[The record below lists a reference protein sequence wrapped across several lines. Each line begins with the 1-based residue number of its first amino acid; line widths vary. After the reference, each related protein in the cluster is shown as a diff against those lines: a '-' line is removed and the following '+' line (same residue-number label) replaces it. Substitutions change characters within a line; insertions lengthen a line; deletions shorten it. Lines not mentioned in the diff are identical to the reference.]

1 MKKQKKWQLYLIFVV
16 IALTVYNILPTVFY
30 YTKPL
35 NQPIEEKRA
44 EQIAVSISNRV
55 NQLEEEAEK
64 WLYSFCRLLE
74 IKPQAVSLD
83 TKQPQLLT
91 ISFKDVKEANLFRNY
106 LPRAGLLIPFLPAQL
121 FLHKDVDTNS
131 RTVTVQR
138 RVPVHLDANTY
149 YQYSYKL
156 DSDGKPTPF
165 YEEIVQ
171 DRALQIASSI
181 AGPTQNA
188 LYLQNALKQTD
199 VVQEDQLVQIAKNI
213 VSFTSVYEESSPI
226 AQRFFASFTQCN
238 LENRPAFVQSWIQA
252 LDSLQLKLSKEK
264 EHLQYQGKQAQKTA
278 VFLTTTEQQKL
289 ESLIDK
295 TRNLELAIQ
304 IIKKNTDFFAKAKN
318 PLSYKTMQEDV
329 KQQVIQDNTQI
340 IALDGYN
347 PFIKNIVIDWNREK
361 IFLDLYEDVKTFRE
375 KSTQSSYLADQA
387 DQLMYNEI
395 AFIARSSDEVISP
408 LQGRFEIT
416 LNQLAGSKSFLAMN
430 LGKVAHEMSL
440 QLKEMLLRS
449 WHPIHPDL
457 QRNALPIYDYDTYQA
472 LPLAEQKL
480 ALVVYA
486 PASYDATPVQG
497 FRSHSIYVIA
507 KGMDKILSRLQSES
521 QSSQT
526 NQFIQDFNQLR
537 EILQKSGFVDYST
550 GGFAFDSQ
558 FSRDLIFEQEN
569 YYQTLLKA
577 TREDFKVFGTKRF
590 ALLEFTNLEQR
601 LLTENKI
608 LNQVHEDL
616 LKWRDDYFAAQSQ
629 IKGVTKYDV
638 PKPVHSIYWNNIKLS
653 LSKYFN
659 GDDRKILHW
668 GLDLSGG
675 KTVQL
680 ELIDNNGKTVVDPI
694 DIKQGINELYARI
707 NKMGVSEVNIRQ
719 EGNTIALDFPG
730 AQGLSASDLVKSSSM
745 YFQIVNE
752 KFSTNNIA
760 LADATQNF
768 LQEVWNEAVVTN
780 CKDVEGINAIAWK
793 HLYGDSLDPEL
804 VQPRSEAAK
813 TLYENGL
820 RFALSGPISNNFN
833 ETYSKIAVLRGSDFT
848 SWNGQT
854 HPLLIVFRN
863 FALEGS
869 NLEDIHASYDPSKG
883 NFLAFSVK
891 NTFTDKLGNK
901 QYPRDNL
908 FAWTSQFSKEKV
920 QGTAREAFS
929 AGRGWRMA
937 VILNGSVISS
947 PTLDSELKD
956 SGMITGSF
964 TQREISQL
972 ESDLKAG
979 SLSFTPH
986 ILAEKNVS
994 PELGTKERVQGI
1006 AATVIALLLV
1016 IAAMVSYYRFGGM
1029 IASIAVVF
1037 NLLILWATL
1046 QNLQAT
1052 LSLAG
1057 IAGIILTVGMAVD
1070 ANVLVFERIREEFQA
1085 TGRIALAIH
1094 AGYRKAFSAILDS
1107 NVTTIIA
1114 ALVLL
1119 NFDSGPIK
1127 AFAVT
1132 MIIGII
1138 SSMFTALFMTR
1149 FFFSRWVENPN
1160 HKQLNML
1167 NWFKAKDFNFF
1178 KFTKPAIF
1186 FSFCV
1191 ILIGSFM
1198 LIAQRNTIFGM
1209 DFRGGYAL
1217 TVELTPN
1224 EKENYRQSVEQALAH
1239 AGAVANEMQIREL
1252 TPHNQVRIFLSRSL
1266 QEVGHPFANLPIE
1279 YTLKEPNYSYQTN
1292 PKIVWVVQAL
1302 EEAGLSL
1309 TASSLQDLNKQWTE
1323 VSGQLSD
1330 TMRNNA
1336 LIGISI
1342 AVLCILIYI
1351 TIRFEFNYA
1360 ISAILCLAHDLF
1372 FTLAAIAILHKLH
1385 VPIQIDLNTIAALMT
1400 IVGYSL
1406 NDTIIVFDRIREDMQ
1421 FMRKTSLVGIMN
1433 HALNV
1438 TLSRTLMTSGT
1449 TLLVLI
1455 PLLFLGGPTL
1465 FGFSLVMV
1473 IGVIFGTLSS
1483 LFIAAPLMKFFYEWE
1498 LQKISK
1504 MKLHER

>member
-16 IALTVYNILPTVFY
+16 ITLTVYNILPTVFY

-44 EQIAVSISNRV
+44 EQIAVSISKRV

-64 WLYSFCRLLE
+64 WLYSFCHLLE
-74 IKPQAVSLD
+74 VKPQAIALD
-83 TKQPQLLT
+83 ANQPQLIT
-91 ISFKDVKEANLFRNY
+91 ISFKDVKEANLFRKH
-106 LPRAGLLIPFLPAQL
+106 LPRAGQIIPFLPAQL
-121 FLHKDVDTNS
+121 FLHEDTDANS
-131 RTVTVQR
+131 RTVVVQR
-138 RVPVHLDANTY
+138 RIPIHFDANKY
-149 YQYSYKL
+149 YQFSHKL
-156 DSDGKPTPF
+156 DSAGQPTPF
-165 YEEIVQ
+165 YEKIVQ

-181 AGPTQNA
+181 AGSTQNA
-188 LYLQNALKQTD
+188 LYLQNALKQTGA
-199 VVQEDQLVQIAKNI
+199 VQEDQLVQVAKNI
-213 VSFTSVYEESSPI
+213 ISFTNVYGETSSI
-226 AQRFFASFTQCN
+226 AHRYFASFTQSN
-238 LENRPAFVQSWIQA
+238 LEERSSFMQNWMQS

-264 EHLQYQGKQAQKTA
+264 EQLHSKGIQAEKTA
-278 VFLTTTEQQKL
+278 IFLTTLEQQRL
-289 ESLIDK
+289 ESLSDK
-295 TRNLELAIQ
+295 TQTLKQAIQ
-304 IIKKNTDFFAKAKN
+304 IIKKHMDLFADSKIL
-318 PLSYKTMQEDV
+318 LSYKALQEGL
-329 KQQVIQDNTQI
+329 KQQTSVHNTQT
-340 IALDGYN
+340 IALEGYN
-347 PFIKNIVIDWNREK
+347 PFIKNVVIDWSQEK
-361 IFLDLYEDVKTFRE
+361 IFLDLYEDIETFRE
-375 KSTQSSYLADQA
+375 KNLQPSYLADQA
-387 DQLMYNEI
+387 DQLLYNEI

-408 LQGRFEIT
+408 FQGRFEIA
-416 LNQLAGSKSFLAMN
+416 LSQLADSKSFIAMN
-430 LGKVAHEMSL
+430 LGQIAHEMSL
-440 QLKEMLLRS
+440 QLKETLLRF

-457 QRNALPIYDYDTYQA
+457 QRNTLPIYDYDAYQA
-472 LPLAEQKL
+472 LPPEEQKL
-480 ALVVYA
+480 ALVIYA
-486 PASYDATPVQG
+486 PASYETTPIQG

-507 KGMDKILSRLQSES
+507 KGMDKILSRLQNES

-550 GGFAFDSQ
+550 AGYAFDPQ
-558 FSRDLIFEQEN
+558 FSQDLIFEQEN

-577 TREDFKVFGTKRF
+577 TRENFKVSGTKRF

-608 LNQVHEDL
+608 LNQIHEDL
-616 LKWRDDYFAAQSQ
+616 LKWRDDYFAAQNQ
-629 IKGVTKYDV
+629 TKGISKYDV
-638 PKPVHSIYWNNIKLS
+638 PKPVHNIYWNNFCLS
-653 LSKYFN
+653 FTKYFK

-680 ELIDNNGKTVVDPI
+680 ELIDHNGKTVVDPI
-694 DIKQGINELYARI
+694 DIKQGINELHTRI
-707 NKMGVSEVNIRQ
+707 NKLGVSEVNIRQ

-752 KFSTNNIA
+752 KFSSNNAA
-760 LADATQNF
+760 LADITQKF
-768 LQEVWNEAVVTN
+768 LQEIWNEAVVTN
-780 CKDVEGINAIAWK
+780 CKDIEEINAIAWK
-793 HLYGDSLDPEL
+793 HLYGDSLDSESA
-804 VQPRSEAAK
+804 QPRSEAAK

-820 RFALSGPISNNFN
+820 RFALNGSINSSFN
-833 ETYSKIAVLRGSDFT
+833 ETYSKIAILRGSDFT

-854 HPLLIVFRN
+854 NPLLIVFRN

-891 NTFTDKLGNK
+891 SAFTDKSGHK

-908 FAWTSQFSKEKV
+908 FAWTSQFSKEKI

-929 AGRGWRMA
+929 GGRGWRMS
-937 VILNGSVISS
+937 VVLNGSVISL

-972 ESDLKAG
+972 EADLKAG

-994 PELGTKERVQGI
+994 PELGAKERIQGI
-1006 AATVIALLLV
+1006 IATMLALSLV
-1016 IAAMVSYYRFGGM
+1016 IAAMVSYYRFGGA
-1029 IASIAVVF
+1029 IASIAVIF

-1070 ANVLVFERIREEFQA
+1070 ANVLVFERIREEFKA
-1085 TGRIALAIH
+1085 TGRIAIAIH

-1149 FFFSRWVENPN
+1149 FFFSKWVENPS

-1167 NWFKAKDFNFF
+1167 DWFKAKDFNFF
-1178 KFTKPAIF
+1178 KYAKPVLFI
-1186 FSFCV
+1186 SFCV
-1191 ILIGSFM
+1191 ILVGSFM
-1198 LIAQRNTIFGM
+1198 LITQRNTIIGM
-1209 DFRGGYAL
+1209 DFRGGHAL
-1217 TVELTPN
+1217 TVELTSHA
-1224 EKENYRQSVEQALAH
+1224 KENYRQSVEQALVH
-1239 AGAVANEMQIREL
+1239 AGATNNEVQIREL
-1252 TPHNQVRIFLSRSL
+1252 TPNNQVRIFLSKSL
-1266 QEVGHPFANLPIE
+1266 QEEGHPFANLPLE
-1279 YTLKEPNYSYQTN
+1279 YPLKESNYSYQTN
-1292 PKIVWVVQAL
+1292 PKIVWVVQSL
-1302 EEAGLSL
+1302 EKEGLSL
-1309 TASSLQDLNKQWTE
+1309 TPSSLQNLNKQWTD
-1323 VSGQLSD
+1323 VSGQLSN

-1342 AVLCILIYI
+1342 AILCILIYI

-1400 IVGYSL
+1400 IIGYSL

-1421 FMRKTSLVGIMN
+1421 FMRKTTLSDIMN
-1433 HALNV
+1433 HSLNV

-1449 TLLVLI
+1449 TLFVLV
-1455 PLLFLGGPTL
+1455 PLLFLGGSTL

-1498 LQKISK
+1498 LRKLSK
-1504 MKLHER
+1504 MKLNER

>member
-1 MKKQKKWQLYLIFVV
+1 MKKQKKWQLYLLFIV

-35 NQPIEEKRA
+35 HQPIEGKKA
-44 EQIAVSISNRV
+44 EQIAVSISERV

-64 WLYSFCRLLE
+64 WLYSFCNLLE
-74 IKPQAVSLD
+74 VKPQAIALD
-83 TKQPQLLT
+83 ARQPQLIT
-91 ISFKDVKEANLFRNY
+91 VSFKNTEEANLFRTY
-106 LPRAGLLIPFLPAQL
+106 LPRAGQLIPFLPAQL
-121 FLHKDVDTNS
+121 FLHEDTDTNS
-131 RTVTVQR
+131 RTVIVQR
-138 RVPVHLDANTY
+138 RIPIHFDAHTY
-149 YQYSYKL
+149 YQFSHKL
-156 DSDGKPTPF
+156 DSLGKPTPF
-165 YEEIVQ
+165 YEKIVQ

-181 AGPTQNA
+181 AGSTQNA
-188 LYLQNALKQTD
+188 LYLQNALKQTGAI
-199 VVQEDQLVQIAKNI
+199 QEDQFVQIAKNI
-213 VSFTSVYEESSPI
+213 LSFTNVYGESSLI
-226 AQRFFASFTQCN
+226 TERYFASFTQCN
-238 LENRPAFVQSWIQA
+238 LDDRRGFMQSWIQSLDA
-252 LDSLQLKLSKEK
+252 LQTKLVKEK
-264 EHLQYQGKQAQKTA
+264 EQLQNKRAQAEKTA
-278 VFLTTTEQQKL
+278 IFLTTLEQQRL
-289 ESLIDK
+289 ESLSDK
-295 TRNLELAIQ
+295 TQTLKQATQ
-304 IIKKNTDFFAKAKN
+304 AIKKHLDLFVKAKN
-318 PLSYKTMQEDV
+318 PLAYEDLQ
-329 KQQVIQDNTQI
+329 KNLTQDHNTQI
-340 IALDGYN
+340 IALKGYN
-347 PFIKNIVIDWNREK
+347 PFIKSISIDFSQEK
-361 IFLDLYEDVKTFRE
+361 IFLDLYEDVEAMRE
-375 KSTQSSYLADQA
+375 KSLQPSHLADQA

-395 AFIARSSDEVISP
+395 AFIARSADEIISP
-408 LQGRFEIT
+408 FQGRFEIT
-416 LNQLAGSKSFLAMN
+416 LNQLSDSKSFLAMN
-430 LGKVAHEMSL
+430 LGQIAHKMSS
-440 QLKEMLLRS
+440 QVKETLLRF

-457 QRNALPIYDYDTYQA
+457 QRNALPIYDYDTYKT

-486 PASYDATPVQG
+486 PASYDAAPVPG
-497 FRSHSIYVIA
+497 FRSHSIYVVA
-507 KGMDKILSRLQSES
+507 KGMDKILSRLQNEG
-521 QSSQT
+521 QSAQT

-550 GGFAFDSQ
+550 AGYAFDPEFSQ
-558 FSRDLIFEQEN
+558 DLIFEQEN
-569 YYQTLLKA
+569 YYQTLMKS
-577 TREDFKVFGTKRF
+577 TRENFKVSGTKRF
-590 ALLEFTNLEQR
+590 AILEFTNLEQR

-608 LNQVHEDL
+608 LNQMHEDL
-616 LKWRDDYFAAQSQ
+616 LKWRDDYFAAQNQ
-629 IKGVTKYDV
+629 ARGVNKYDV
-638 PKPVHSIYWNNIKLS
+638 PKPVHNIYWNNFCLS
-653 LSKYFN
+653 LKKYFR

-680 ELIDNNGKTVVDPI
+680 ELIDRNGKTVVDPI

-719 EGNTIALDFPG
+719 EDNTIALDFPG
-730 AQGLSASDLVKSSSM
+730 AQGLSASDLIKSSSM

-752 KFSTNNIA
+752 KFSPNNPE
-760 LADATQNF
+760 LADATQKF
-768 LQEVWNEAVVTN
+768 LQEIWNEAVVTN
-780 CKDVEGINAIAWK
+780 CKDIEDIHLIASK
-793 HLYGDSLDPEL
+793 HLYGDSLDSEL

-820 RFALSGPISNNFN
+820 RFVLSGSINSNFN
-833 ETYSKIAVLRGSDFT
+833 ETYSKIAMLRGSDFT

-869 NLEDIHASYDPSKG
+869 NLENIHASYDPSKG

-891 NTFTDKLGNK
+891 GAFTDKSGNK

-908 FAWTSQFSKEKV
+908 LAWTSQFSKEKI

-937 VILNGSVISS
+937 VILNGSIISS

-972 ESDLKAG
+972 EADLKAG

-994 PELGTKERVQGI
+994 PELGAKERIQGI
-1006 AATVIALLLV
+1006 IATMIALCLV

-1029 IASIAVVF
+1029 IASIAVIF

-1070 ANVLVFERIREEFQA
+1070 ANVLVFERIREEFQT
-1085 TGRIALAIH
+1085 TGRIAMAIH
-1094 AGYRKAFSAILDS
+1094 VGYRKAFSAILDS

-1127 AFAVT
+1127 AFAIT

-1149 FFFSRWVENPN
+1149 FFFSKWVENPN
-1160 HKQLNML
+1160 HKKLNML
-1167 NWFKAKDFNFF
+1167 NWFKTKDFNFF
-1178 KFTKPAIF
+1178 KYAKPALF
-1186 FSFCV
+1186 LSFCV

-1198 LIAQRNTIFGM
+1198 LVTQRNTIFGM

-1224 EKENYRQSVEQALAH
+1224 TENNYRQSIEKALTN
-1239 AGAVANEMQIREL
+1239 AGATSNEIQIREL
-1252 TPHNQVRIFLSRSL
+1252 TPNNQARIFLSKSL
-1266 QEVGHPFANLPIE
+1266 QEEGHPFANLPFE
-1279 YTLKEPNYSYQTN
+1279 YTLKESNYPYQTN
-1292 PKIVWVVQAL
+1292 PKIVWVVQSL
-1302 EEAGLSL
+1302 EKSGLVL
-1309 TASSLQDLNKQWTE
+1309 TLSSLQSLNKQWTE

-1342 AVLCILIYI
+1342 AMLCILIYI

-1372 FTLAAIAILHKLH
+1372 FTLAAIAILHRLH

-1400 IVGYSL
+1400 IIGYSL

-1421 FMRKTSLVGIMN
+1421 FMRKMSLIDIMN
-1433 HALNV
+1433 HSLNV
-1438 TLSRTLMTSGT
+1438 TLSRTVMTSGT
-1449 TLLVLI
+1449 TLLVLV
-1455 PLLFLGGPTL
+1455 PLLFLGGSTL

-1483 LFIAAPLMKFFYEWE
+1483 LFIAAPLMKFFCERE
-1498 LQKISK
+1498 LQKLSK
-1504 MKLHER
+1504 MKLNER

>member
-16 IALTVYNILPTVFY
+16 ITLTVYNILPTVFY

-44 EQIAVSISNRV
+44 EQIAVSISKRV

-64 WLYSFCRLLE
+64 WLYSFCHLLE
-74 IKPQAVSLD
+74 IKPQVIALD
-83 TKQPQLLT
+83 ANQPQLIT
-91 ISFKDVKEANLFRNY
+91 VSFKDVKEANLFRKH
-106 LPRAGLLIPFLPAQL
+106 LPRAGQIIPFLPAQL
-121 FLHKDVDTNS
+121 FLHEDTDTNS
-131 RTVTVQR
+131 RTVVVQR
-138 RVPVHLDANTY
+138 RIPIHFDANKY
-149 YQYSYKL
+149 YQFSHKL
-156 DSDGKPTPF
+156 DSAGQPTSF
-165 YEEIVQ
+165 YEKIVQ

-181 AGPTQNA
+181 AGSTQNA
-188 LYLQNALKQTD
+188 LYLQNALKQTG

-213 VSFTSVYEESSPI
+213 ISFTNVYKESSPI
-226 AQRFFASFTQCN
+226 AHRYFASFTQSN
-238 LENRPAFVQSWIQA
+238 LEDRSSFMQNWMQS

-264 EHLQYQGKQAQKTA
+264 EQLHSKAIQAEKTA
-278 VFLTTTEQQKL
+278 IFLTTLEQQRL
-289 ESLIDK
+289 ESLNDK
-295 TRNLELAIQ
+295 TQTLKQASQ
-304 IIKKNTDFFAKAKN
+304 IIKKHADLFAKAKN
-318 PLSYKTMQEDV
+318 LLTYEALQEGL
-329 KQQVIQDNTQI
+329 KQQTSVNNIQT
-340 IALDGYN
+340 IALEGYN
-347 PFIKNIVIDWNREK
+347 PFIKNVVIDWGQEK
-361 IFLDLYEDVKTFRE
+361 IFLDLYEDIETLRE
-375 KSTQSSYLADQA
+375 KSPQPSYLADQA

-395 AFIARSSDEVISP
+395 GFIARSSDEVISP
-408 LQGRFEIT
+408 FQGRFEIA
-416 LNQLAGSKSFLAMN
+416 LSQLADSKSFIAMN
-430 LGKVAHEMSL
+430 LGQVAHEMSI
-440 QLKEMLLRS
+440 QLKETLLRF

-457 QRNALPIYDYDTYQA
+457 QRNALPIYDYEAYQA
-472 LPLAEQKL
+472 LPLEEQKL
-480 ALVVYA
+480 ALVIYA
-486 PASYDATPVQG
+486 PASYETTPIQG
-497 FRSHSIYVIA
+497 FRPHSIYVIA
-507 KGMDKILSRLQSES
+507 KGMDKILSRLQNES

-550 GGFAFDSQ
+550 AGYAFDPQ
-558 FSRDLIFEQEN
+558 FSQDLIFEQEN

-577 TREDFKVFGTKRF
+577 TRENFKASGTKRF

-608 LNQVHEDL
+608 LNQIHEDL
-616 LKWRDDYFAAQSQ
+616 LKWRDDYFAAQNQ
-629 IKGVTKYDV
+629 TKGITKYDV
-638 PKPVHSIYWNNIKLS
+638 PKPIHNIYWKNFCLS
-653 LSKYFN
+653 FTKYFK

-680 ELIDNNGKTVVDPI
+680 ELIDHNGKTVVDPI

-730 AQGLSASDLVKSSSM
+730 AQGLSASELVKSSSM

-752 KFSTNNIA
+752 KFSSNNVA
-760 LADATQNF
+760 LADVTQKF
-768 LQEVWNEAVVTN
+768 LQEIWNEAVVTN
-780 CKDVEGINAIAWK
+780 CKDIEDINAIAWK
-793 HLYGDSLDPEL
+793 HLYGDSLDSES

-813 TLYENGL
+813 VLYENGL
-820 RFALSGPISNNFN
+820 RFALSGSINSSFN
-833 ETYSKIAVLRGSDFT
+833 ETYSKIAMLRGSDFT
-848 SWNGQT
+848 SWDGQT
-854 HPLLIVFRN
+854 NPLLIVFRN

-869 NLEDIHASYDPSKG
+869 NLEDIHASYDPAKG

-891 NTFTDKLGNK
+891 SAFTDKLGNK

-908 FAWTSQFSKEKV
+908 HAWTSQFSKEKI
-920 QGTAREAFS
+920 QGTTREAFS
-929 AGRGWRMA
+929 GGRGWRMS
-937 VILNGSVISS
+937 VVLNGSVISL

-972 ESDLKAG
+972 EADLKAG
-979 SLSFTPH
+979 SLTFTPH

-994 PELGTKERVQGI
+994 PELGAKERIQGI
-1006 AATVIALLLV
+1006 IATMLALSLV
-1016 IAAMVSYYRFGGM
+1016 IAAMVSYYRFGGI
-1029 IASIAVVF
+1029 IASIAVIF

-1070 ANVLVFERIREEFQA
+1070 ANVLVFERIREEFKA
-1085 TGRIALAIH
+1085 TGRIAIAIH

-1127 AFAVT
+1127 AFAIT

-1149 FFFSRWVENPN
+1149 FFFSKWVENPN

-1167 NWFKAKDFNFF
+1167 DWFKAKNFNFF
-1178 KFTKPAIF
+1178 KYAKPVLFI
-1186 FSFCV
+1186 SFCV
-1191 ILIGSFM
+1191 ILVGSFM
-1198 LIAQRNTIFGM
+1198 LITQRNTIIGM
-1209 DFRGGYAL
+1209 DFRGGHAL
-1217 TVELTPN
+1217 TVELTPHA
-1224 EKENYRQSVEQALAH
+1224 KENYRQSVEQALIH
-1239 AGAVANEMQIREL
+1239 AGATNNEVQIREL
-1252 TPHNQVRIFLSRSL
+1252 TPNNQVRIFLSKSL
-1266 QEVGHPFANLPIE
+1266 QEEGHPFANLPLE
-1279 YTLKEPNYSYQTN
+1279 YPLKESNYSYQTN
-1292 PKIVWVVQAL
+1292 PKIVWVVQSL
-1302 EEAGLSL
+1302 EQEGLSL
-1309 TASSLQDLNKQWTE
+1309 TPSSLQNLNKQWTD
-1323 VSGQLSD
+1323 VSGQLSN

-1342 AVLCILIYI
+1342 AILCILIYI

-1372 FTLAAIAILHKLH
+1372 FTLAAIAVLHKLH
-1385 VPIQIDLNTIAALMT
+1385 VPIQIDLNTIAALMA
-1400 IVGYSL
+1400 IIGYSL

-1421 FMRKTSLVGIMN
+1421 FMRKTSLSDIMN
-1433 HALNV
+1433 HSLNA

-1449 TLLVLI
+1449 TLLVLV
-1455 PLLFLGGPTL
+1455 PLLFLGGSTL

-1498 LQKISK
+1498 LRKVSK
-1504 MKLHER
+1504 MKLNER

>member
-1 MKKQKKWQLYLIFVV
+1 MKKQKKWQLYLIFIV

-30 YTKPL
+30 YSKPL
-35 NQPIEEKRA
+35 QQPIEEKRA
-44 EQIAVSISNRV
+44 EQIAVSISERV

-64 WLYSFCRLLE
+64 WLHSFCNLLE
-74 IKPQAVSLD
+74 VKPQTIALD
-83 TKQPQLLT
+83 ARQPQIIT
-91 ISFKDVKEANLFRNY
+91 ISFKNTEEANLFRTY
-106 LPRAGLLIPFLPAQL
+106 LPRAGQLIPFLPAQL
-121 FLHKDVDTNS
+121 FLHEDVDTNS
-131 RTVTVQR
+131 RTVIVQR
-138 RVPVHLDANTY
+138 RIPIHFDALTY
-149 YQYSYKL
+149 YQFSRKW
-156 DSDGKPTPF
+156 DSLGKPTPF
-165 YEEIVQ
+165 YEKIVQ

-181 AGPTQNA
+181 AGSTQNA
-188 LYLQNALKQTD
+188 LYLQNALKQTGAI
-199 VVQEDQLVQIAKNI
+199 QEDQFVQIAKNI
-213 VSFTSVYEESSPI
+213 LSFTNVYGESSLI
-226 AQRFFASFTQCN
+226 AERYFASFTQCN
-238 LENRPAFVQSWIQA
+238 LEDRQGFMQSWIQR
-252 LDSLQLKLSKEK
+252 LETLQEKLLKEK
-264 EHLQYQGKQAQKTA
+264 EQLQNKSAQAEKTA
-278 VFLTTTEQQKL
+278 MFLTTLEQQRL
-289 ESLIDK
+289 ESLSDK
-295 TRNLELAIQ
+295 TQALKQATQ
-304 IIKKNTDFFAKAKN
+304 VIKKHLDLFMKAKN
-318 PLSYKTMQEDV
+318 PLSYEDLQ
-329 KQQVIQDNTQI
+329 KNLTQDHNTQT
-340 IALDGYN
+340 IALEGYN
-347 PFIKNIVIDWNREK
+347 PFIKSIFIELSQEK
-361 IFLDLYEDVKTFRE
+361 IFLDLYEDIEAMRE
-375 KSTQSSYLADQA
+375 KGLQPSYLEDQA

-395 AFIARSSDEVISP
+395 AFIARSADEIISP
-408 LQGRFEIT
+408 FQGRFEIR
-416 LNQLAGSKSFLAMN
+416 LNQLSDSKSFLAMD
-430 LGKVAHEMSL
+430 LGQIAHKMSS
-440 QLKEMLLRS
+440 QVKETLLRF

-457 QRNALPIYDYDTYQA
+457 QRNALPIYDYDTYKA

-486 PASYDATPVQG
+486 PASYAATPVPG
-497 FRSHSIYVIA
+497 FRSHSIYVVA
-507 KGMDKILSRLQSES
+507 KGMDKILSRLQNES
-521 QSSQT
+521 HSAQT

-537 EILQKSGFVDYST
+537 EILQKSGFVDYPT
-550 GGFAFDSQ
+550 AGYAFDPEFSQ
-558 FSRDLIFEQEN
+558 DLIFEQEN
-569 YYQTLLKA
+569 YYQILLKS
-577 TREDFKVFGTKRF
+577 TRENFKVSGTKRF
-590 ALLEFTNLEQR
+590 AILEFTNLEQR

-608 LNQVHEDL
+608 FNQIHEDL
-616 LKWRDDYFAAQSQ
+616 LKWRDDYFAAQNQ
-629 IKGVTKYDV
+629 ARGVTKYDV
-638 PKPVHSIYWNNIKLS
+638 PKPVHNIYWNNFCLS
-653 LSKYFN
+653 LKKYFR
-659 GDDRKILHW
+659 GDNRKILHW

-680 ELIDNNGKTVVDPI
+680 ELVDHNGKTVIDPI
-694 DIKQGINELYARI
+694 DIKQGINELYARV
-707 NKMGVSEVNIRQ
+707 NKMGISEVNIRQ

-745 YFQIVNE
+745 CFQIVNE
-752 KFSTNNIA
+752 KFSPNNIE
-760 LADATQNF
+760 LADATQKF
-768 LQEVWNEAVVTN
+768 LQEIWNEAVVTN
-780 CKDVEGINAIAWK
+780 CKDIEDIYLIASK
-793 HLYGDSLDPEL
+793 HLYGDSLDSKL
-804 VQPRSEAAK
+804 VQPRSESAK

-820 RFALSGPISNNFN
+820 RFALNGPINSNFN
-833 ETYSKIAVLRGSDFT
+833 ETYSKIAMLRGSDFT

-869 NLEDIHASYDPSKG
+869 NLENIHASYDPSKG

-891 NTFTDKLGNK
+891 GSFTDKSGNK

-908 FAWTSQFSKEKV
+908 LAWTSQFSKEKI
-920 QGTAREAFS
+920 QGTDRESFS

-972 ESDLKAG
+972 EADLKAG

-986 ILAEKNVS
+986 VLAEKNVS
-994 PELGTKERVQGI
+994 PELGVKERMQGI
-1006 AATVIALLLV
+1006 VATMIALCLV

-1029 IASIAVVF
+1029 IASIAVIF
-1037 NLLILWATL
+1037 NLLILWGTL

-1070 ANVLVFERIREEFQA
+1070 ANVLVFERIREEFQT
-1085 TGRIALAIH
+1085 TGRIAMAIH

-1107 NVTTIIA
+1107 NITTIIA

-1127 AFAVT
+1127 AFAIT

-1149 FFFSRWVENPN
+1149 FFFSKWIENPN
-1160 HKQLNML
+1160 HKKLNML
-1167 NWFKAKDFNFF
+1167 NWFKTKDFNFF
-1178 KFTKPAIF
+1178 KYAKPALF
-1186 FSFCV
+1186 LSFCV

-1198 LIAQRNTIFGM
+1198 LVTQRNTIFGM

-1217 TVELTPN
+1217 IVELTPDTEN
-1224 EKENYRQSVEQALAH
+1224 NYRYSVEKALTR
-1239 AGAVANEMQIREL
+1239 AGATNNEVQIREL
-1252 TPHNQVRIFLSRSL
+1252 TPNNQVRIFLSRSL
-1266 QEVGHPFANLPIE
+1266 QEEGHPFANLPLE
-1279 YTLKEPNYSYQTN
+1279 YTLKESNYPYQTN
-1292 PKIVWVVQAL
+1292 PKIVWVVQSL
-1302 EEAGLSL
+1302 EKSGLSL
-1309 TASSLQDLNKQWTE
+1309 TPSSLQSLNKQWTE

-1342 AVLCILIYI
+1342 AMLCILIYI

-1372 FTLAAIAILHKLH
+1372 FTLSAIAILHKLH

-1400 IVGYSL
+1400 IIGYSL

-1421 FMRKTSLVGIMN
+1421 FMRKMSLIDIMN

-1449 TLLVLI
+1449 TLLVLV
-1455 PLLFLGGPTL
+1455 PLLFLGGSTL

-1498 LQKISK
+1498 LQKLSK
-1504 MKLHER
+1504 MKLNER

>member
-35 NQPIEEKRA
+35 QQPIEEKRA
-44 EQIAVSISNRV
+44 EQIAVSISERV

-64 WLYSFCRLLE
+64 WLYSFCNLLE
-74 IKPQAVSLD
+74 IKPQAVALD
-83 TKQPQLLT
+83 TRQPQLIT
-91 ISFKDVKEANLFRNY
+91 VSFKNTEEANLFRTY
-106 LPRAGLLIPFLPAQL
+106 LPRAGQLIPFLPAQL
-121 FLHKDVDTNS
+121 FLHEDADTHS
-131 RTVTVQR
+131 RTVVVQR
-138 RVPVHLDANTY
+138 RIPIHFDASTY
-149 YQYSYKL
+149 YQFSYKL
-156 DSDGKPTPF
+156 DSLGKPTPF
-165 YEEIVQ
+165 YEKIIQ

-181 AGPTQNA
+181 AGSTQNA
-188 LYLQNALKQTD
+188 LYLQNALKQAG
-199 VVQEDQLVQIAKNI
+199 VIQEDQFVQIAKNI
-213 VSFTSVYEESSPI
+213 LSFTNVYGESSLI
-226 AQRFFASFTQCN
+226 TERYFASFTQCN
-238 LENRPAFVQSWIQA
+238 LDDRHGFMQSWIQSLDA
-252 LDSLQLKLSKEK
+252 LQTKLSKEK
-264 EHLQYQGKQAQKTA
+264 EQLQNKRTQAEKTA
-278 VFLTTTEQQKL
+278 MFLTTLEQQRL
-289 ESLIDK
+289 ESLSDK
-295 TRNLELAIQ
+295 TQTLKQATQ
-304 IIKKNTDFFAKAKN
+304 IIRKHLDLFVKAKN
-318 PLSYKTMQEDV
+318 PLSYEALQKDL
-329 KQQVIQDNTQI
+329 IQAHNTQT
-340 IALDGYN
+340 IALEGYN
-347 PFIKNIVIDWNREK
+347 PFIKSISIDWSQEK
-361 IFLDLYEDVKTFRE
+361 IFLDLYEDVELIRK
-375 KSTQSSYLADQA
+375 KNLQPSYLADQA

-395 AFIARSSDEVISP
+395 AFIARSADELISP
-408 LQGRFEIT
+408 FQDRFEIT
-416 LNQLAGSKSFLAMN
+416 LNQLPDSKSFLAMN
-430 LGKVAHEMSL
+430 LGQIAHEVSS
-440 QLKEMLLRS
+440 QIKETLLRF

-457 QRNALPIYDYDTYQA
+457 QRNALPIYDYDTYKA
-472 LPLAEQKL
+472 LPFTEQKL

-486 PASYDATPVQG
+486 PASYDRAPVPG
-497 FRSHSIYVIA
+497 FRTHSIYVVA
-507 KGMDKILSRLQSES
+507 KGMDKILSRLQNEG
-521 QSSQT
+521 QSAQT

-550 GGFAFDSQ
+550 AGYAFDPEFSQ
-558 FSRDLIFEQEN
+558 DLIFEQEN
-569 YYQTLLKA
+569 YYQTLLKS
-577 TREDFKVFGTKRF
+577 TRENFKVSGTKRF
-590 ALLEFTNLEQR
+590 AILEFTNLEQR

-608 LNQVHEDL
+608 LNQMHEDL
-616 LKWRDDYFAAQSQ
+616 LKWRDDYFAAQNQ
-629 IKGVTKYDV
+629 ARGVTKYDV
-638 PKPVHSIYWNNIKLS
+638 PKPVHNIYWNNFCLS
-653 LSKYFN
+653 LKKYFR

-680 ELIDNNGKTVVDPI
+680 ELIDHNGKTVVDPI

-745 YFQIVNE
+745 CFQIVNE
-752 KFSTNNIA
+752 KFSPNNTE
-760 LADATQNF
+760 LADATQKF
-768 LQEVWNEAVVTN
+768 LQEIWNEAVVTN
-780 CKDVEGINAIAWK
+780 CKDIEDIHLIASR
-793 HLYGDSLDPEL
+793 HLYGDSLDSEL

-820 RFALSGPISNNFN
+820 RFALSGSINSNFN
-833 ETYSKIAVLRGSDFT
+833 ETYSKIAMLRGSDFT

-869 NLEDIHASYDPSKG
+869 NLENIHASYDPSKG

-891 NTFTDKLGNK
+891 GSFIDKSGNK

-908 FAWTSQFSKEKV
+908 LAWTSQFSKEKI
-920 QGTAREAFS
+920 QGTDREAFS

-937 VILNGSVISS
+937 VILNGYVISS

-972 ESDLKAG
+972 EADLKAG

-994 PELGTKERVQGI
+994 PELGAKERMQGI
-1006 AATVIALLLV
+1006 IATMIALCLV

-1029 IASIAVVF
+1029 IASIAVIF

-1085 TGRIALAIH
+1085 TGRIAMAIH

-1127 AFAVT
+1127 AFAIT

-1149 FFFSRWVENPN
+1149 FFFSKWIENPN
-1160 HKQLNML
+1160 HKKLNML
-1167 NWFKAKDFNFF
+1167 NWFKTKDFNFF
-1178 KFTKPAIF
+1178 KYAKPALF
-1186 FSFCV
+1186 LSFCV

-1198 LIAQRNTIFGM
+1198 LVTQRNTIFGM

-1217 TVELTPN
+1217 TVELTPSAEN
-1224 EKENYRQSVEQALAH
+1224 NYRQSVEKALTH
-1239 AGAVANEMQIREL
+1239 AGATNNEVQIREL

-1266 QEVGHPFANLPIE
+1266 QEEDHPFANLPLE
-1279 YTLKEPNYSYQTN
+1279 YTLKESNYPYQTN
-1292 PKIVWVVQAL
+1292 PKIVWVVQSL
-1302 EEAGLSL
+1302 EKSGLSL
-1309 TASSLQDLNKQWTE
+1309 TPSSLQSLNKQWTE

-1342 AVLCILIYI
+1342 AMLCILIYI

-1400 IVGYSL
+1400 IIGYSL

-1421 FMRKTSLVGIMN
+1421 CMRKMSLIDIMN
-1433 HALNV
+1433 HALNI

-1449 TLLVLI
+1449 TLLVLV
-1455 PLLFLGGPTL
+1455 PLLFLGGSTL

-1498 LQKISK
+1498 LQKLSK
-1504 MKLHER
+1504 MKLNER

>member
-35 NQPIEEKRA
+35 QQPIEEKRA
-44 EQIAVSISNRV
+44 EQIAVSISERV

-64 WLYSFCRLLE
+64 WLYSFCNLLE
-74 IKPQAVSLD
+74 IKPQAVALD
-83 TKQPQLLT
+83 IQQPQLIT
-91 ISFKDVKEANLFRNY
+91 VSFKNTEEANLFRTY
-106 LPRAGLLIPFLPAQL
+106 LPRAGQLIPFLPAQL
-121 FLHKDVDTNS
+121 FLHEDADTNS
-131 RTVTVQR
+131 RTVIVQR
-138 RVPVHLDANTY
+138 RIPIHLDATY
-149 YQYSYKL
+149 YQFSHKL
-156 DSDGKPTPF
+156 DSLGNPTPF
-165 YEEIVQ
+165 YEKIVQ
-171 DRALQIASSI
+171 DRVLQIASSI

-188 LYLQNALKQTD
+188 LYLQNALKQTG
-199 VVQEDQLVQIAKNI
+199 VIQEDQFVQIAKNI
-213 VSFTSVYEESSPI
+213 LSFTNVYGESSLI
-226 AQRFFASFTQCN
+226 TERYFASFIQCN
-238 LENRPAFVQSWIQA
+238 LDDRFGFMQSWTQSLDALQA
-252 LDSLQLKLSKEK
+252 KLLKEK
-264 EHLQYQGKQAQKTA
+264 DQLQNKKAQAEKTA
-278 VFLTTTEQQKL
+278 IFLTTLEQQRL
-289 ESLIDK
+289 ESLSDK
-295 TRNLELAIQ
+295 TQVLKQATQ
-304 IIKKNTDFFAKAKN
+304 IIKKHLDLFVKAKN
-318 PLSYKTMQEDV
+318 PLSYEALQRDLTRAH
-329 KQQVIQDNTQI
+329 NTQT
-340 IALDGYN
+340 IALEGYN
-347 PFIKNIVIDWNREK
+347 PFIKSISIDWGQEK
-361 IFLDLYEDVKTFRE
+361 IFLDLYEDVEATRE
-375 KSTQSSYLADQA
+375 KSLQPSYLADQA

-395 AFIARSSDEVISP
+395 AFIARSADEIISP
-408 LQGRFEIT
+408 FQGRFEIT
-416 LNQLAGSKSFLAMN
+416 LNQLSDSKSFLAMN
-430 LGKVAHEMSL
+430 LGQIAHKMTS
-440 QLKEMLLRS
+440 QVKETLLRF

-457 QRNALPIYDYDTYQA
+457 QRNAFPIYDYDTYKT
-472 LPLAEQKL
+472 LPFSEQKL
-480 ALVVYA
+480 ALVIYA
-486 PASYDATPVQG
+486 PASYDRTPVPG
-497 FRSHSIYVIA
+497 FRTHSIYVVA
-507 KGMDKILSRLQSES
+507 KGMDKILSRLQNEG
-521 QSSQT
+521 QSAQT

-537 EILQKSGFVDYST
+537 EILQKSGFVNYST
-550 GGFAFDSQ
+550 AGYAFDPEFSQ
-558 FSRDLIFEQEN
+558 DLIFEQEN
-569 YYQTLLKA
+569 YYQTLLKS
-577 TREDFKVFGTKRF
+577 TRENFKVSGTKRF
-590 ALLEFTNLEQR
+590 AILEFTNLEQR

-608 LNQVHEDL
+608 LNQMHEDL
-616 LKWRDDYFAAQSQ
+616 LKWRDDYFAAQNQ
-629 IKGVTKYDV
+629 ARGIAKYDV
-638 PKPVHSIYWNNIKLS
+638 PKPVHNIYWSNFCLS
-653 LSKYFN
+653 LKKYFR

-680 ELIDNNGKTVVDPI
+680 ELIDHNGKTVVDPI
-694 DIKQGINELYARI
+694 DIKQGINELYTRI

-745 YFQIVNE
+745 CFQIVNE
-752 KFSTNNIA
+752 KFSTNNPD
-760 LADATQNF
+760 LADATQKF
-768 LQEVWNEAVVTN
+768 LQEIWNEAVVTN
-780 CKDVEGINAIAWK
+780 CKDIEDIHFIANR
-793 HLYGDSLDPEL
+793 HLYGDSLDSESA
-804 VQPRSEAAK
+804 QPRSEAAK
-813 TLYENGL
+813 MLYENGL
-820 RFALSGPISNNFN
+820 RFSLSGSINSNFN
-833 ETYSKIAVLRGSDFT
+833 ETYSKIAMLRGSDFT

-869 NLEDIHASYDPSKG
+869 NLENIHASYDPSKG

-891 NTFTDKLGNK
+891 GSFIDKSGNK
-901 QYPRDNL
+901 QNPRDNL
-908 FAWTSQFSKEKV
+908 LAWTSQFSKEKI
-920 QGTAREAFS
+920 QGTPKEAFS

-947 PTLDSELKD
+947 PTLDSEIKD

-972 ESDLKAG
+972 EADLKAG

-994 PELGTKERVQGI
+994 PELGAKERIQGI
-1006 AATVIALLLV
+1006 IATMIALCLV

-1029 IASIAVVF
+1029 IASIAVIF

-1057 IAGIILTVGMAVD
+1057 IAGIILTLGMAVD

-1085 TGRIALAIH
+1085 TGRIAMAIH

-1127 AFAVT
+1127 AFAIT
-1132 MIIGII
+1132 IIIGII

-1149 FFFSRWVENPN
+1149 FFFSKWVENPN
-1160 HKQLNML
+1160 HKKLNML
-1167 NWFKAKDFNFF
+1167 NWFKTKDFNFF
-1178 KFTKPAIF
+1178 KYAKPALFI
-1186 FSFCV
+1186 SFCV
-1191 ILIGSFM
+1191 ILIGSFT
-1198 LIAQRNTIFGM
+1198 LVTQRNTIFGM

-1224 EKENYRQSVEQALAH
+1224 TENNYRQSVEKALTH
-1239 AGAVANEMQIREL
+1239 AGATNNEVQIREL
-1252 TPHNQVRIFLSRSL
+1252 SPRNQVRIFLSRSL
-1266 QEVGHPFANLPIE
+1266 QEKGHPFANLPLE
-1279 YTLKEPNYSYQTN
+1279 YALKESNYPYQTN
-1292 PKIVWVVQAL
+1292 PKIVWVVQSL
-1302 EEAGLSL
+1302 EKSGLSL
-1309 TASSLQDLNKQWTE
+1309 TSSSLQSLNKQWTE

-1342 AVLCILIYI
+1342 AMLCILIYI

-1360 ISAILCLAHDLF
+1360 MSATLCLVHDLF

-1400 IVGYSL
+1400 IIGYSL

-1421 FMRKTSLVGIMN
+1421 FMRKMSLIDIMN

-1449 TLLVLI
+1449 TLLVLV
-1455 PLLFLGGPTL
+1455 PLLFLGGSTL

-1483 LFIAAPLMKFFYEWE
+1483 LFIAAPLMKFFYERE
-1498 LQKISK
+1498 LQKLSK
-1504 MKLHER
+1504 MKLNER

>member
-35 NQPIEEKRA
+35 NQPIEEKQA
-44 EQIAVSISNRV
+44 EQIAVSISKRV

-64 WLYSFCRLLE
+64 WLYSFCHLLE
-74 IKPQAVSLD
+74 IKPQVLSLD
-83 TKQPQLLT
+83 AKQPQLVT
-91 ISFKDVKEANLFRNY
+91 ISFKDIKEANLFRKY
-106 LPRAGLLIPFLPAQL
+106 LPRAGQLIPFLPAQL
-121 FLHKDVDTNS
+121 FLHEDTDTNS

-138 RVPVHLDANTY
+138 RIPIHLDANTY
-149 YQYSYKL
+149 YQYSHKF
-156 DSDGKPTPF
+156 DSLGKPTPF
-165 YEEIVQ
+165 YEKIVQ

-181 AGPTQNA
+181 VGPTQNA

-199 VVQEDQLVQIAKNI
+199 VVREDQLIQIAKNI
-213 VSFTSVYEESSPI
+213 VSFTSVYGESSQI
-226 AQRFFASFTQCN
+226 AQRFFASFTQCD
-238 LENRPAFVQSWIQA
+238 LENRPVFVQNWMQT

-278 VFLTTTEQQKL
+278 VFLTTTEQQRL
-289 ESLIDK
+289 ESLVDK
-295 TRNLELAIQ
+295 TKSLELAIQ
-304 IIKKNTDFFAKAKN
+304 TIKKNIDAFAQAK
-318 PLSYKTMQEDV
+318 PSLSYKTLQEDV
-329 KQQVIQDNTQI
+329 KKQDTQDTQL

-347 PFIKNIVIDWNREK
+347 PFIKNVVIDWSREK
-361 IFLDLYEDVKTFRE
+361 IFLDLYEDVETLRAN
-375 KSTQSSYLADQA
+375 SIQSSYLADQA

-408 LQGRFEIT
+408 FQGRFEIT
-416 LNQLAGSKSFLAMN
+416 LNQLADSKSFLAMN
-430 LGKVAHEMSL
+430 LGQIAHEMSL
-440 QLKEMLLRS
+440 QIKEMLLRS

-486 PASYDATPVQG
+486 PASYDTVPIQG

-507 KGMDKILSRLQSES
+507 KGMDKILSRLQNES

-537 EILQKSGFVDYST
+537 EILQKNGFVGYST
-550 GGFAFDSQ
+550 GGYAFDSQ

-577 TREDFKVFGTKRF
+577 TREDFTVSGTKRF

-638 PKPVHSIYWNNIKLS
+638 PKPVHNIYWNNIKLS
-653 LSKYFN
+653 SIKYFR

-680 ELIDNNGKTVVDPI
+680 ELIDNSGKTVVDPI
-694 DIKQGINELYARI
+694 SIKQGVNELYARI

-719 EGNTIALDFPG
+719 EGNTIAIDFPG

-752 KFSTNNIA
+752 KFSVNNIA

-768 LQEVWNEAVVTN
+768 LQEIWNEAVVTN

-820 RFALSGPISNNFN
+820 RFALSGSVNNNFN

-854 HPLLIVFRN
+854 NPLLIVFRN

-869 NLEDIHASYDPSKG
+869 NLEDIHALYDPSKG
-883 NFLAFSVK
+883 NFLAFSIK
-891 NTFTDKLGNK
+891 SAFTDRSGNK

-908 FAWTSQFSKEKV
+908 FAWTSQFSKEKI
-920 QGTAREAFS
+920 QGTSKEAFS
-929 AGRGWRMA
+929 GGRGWRMA

-947 PTLDSELKD
+947 PTLDSDLKD

-972 ESDLKAG
+972 EADLKAG

-994 PELGTKERVQGI
+994 PELGAKERIQGI
-1006 AATVIALLLV
+1006 AATMIALCLV

-1029 IASIAVVF
+1029 IASIAVIF

-1085 TGRIALAIH
+1085 TGRIGLAIH

-1119 NFDSGPIK
+1119 SFDSGPIK

-1138 SSMFTALFMTR
+1138 SSMFTSLFMTR

-1160 HKQLNML
+1160 HKQLNMM
-1167 NWFKAKDFNFF
+1167 NWFKAKNFHFF
-1178 KFTKPAIF
+1178 KFTKPVIF

-1198 LIAQRNTIFGM
+1198 LIAQRNTIVGM
-1209 DFRGGYAL
+1209 DFRGGYGL
-1217 TVELTPN
+1217 TLELTPN
-1224 EKENYRQSVEQALAH
+1224 EKENYRQSVEQALIN
-1239 AGAVANEMQIREL
+1239 AGALANEVQIREL

-1266 QEVGHPFANLPIE
+1266 QEIGHPFANLPLE
-1279 YTLKEPNYSYQTN
+1279 YPLKESKYSYETN
-1292 PKIVWVVQAL
+1292 PKIVWVVQSL
-1302 EEAGLSL
+1302 EKANLSV
-1309 TASSLQDLNKQWTE
+1309 TPSSLQDLSKQWTE

-1360 ISAILCLAHDLF
+1360 ISAIFCLAHDLL
-1372 FTLAAIAILHKLH
+1372 FTLAGIAILHKLH
-1385 VPIQIDLNTIAALMT
+1385 VPIQIELNTIAALMT

-1421 FMRKTSLVGIMN
+1421 FMRKTSLIGIMN

-1449 TLLVLI
+1449 TLFVLL

-1473 IGVIFGTLSS
+1473 IGVVFGTLSS

-1498 LQKISK
+1498 LQKIRK

>member
-16 IALTVYNILPTVFY
+16 IALTIYNILPTVFY

-64 WLYSFCRLLE
+64 WLSSFCNLLE
-74 IKPQAVSLD
+74 IKPQVISLD
-83 TKQPQLLT
+83 TKQPQLIT
-91 ISFKDVKEANLFRNY
+91 ISFKDIKEANLFRNY
-106 LPRAGLLIPFLPAQL
+106 LPRAGQIIPFLPAQL
-121 FLHKDVDTNS
+121 FLHEDSATNS
-131 RTVTVQR
+131 RTVIVQR
-138 RVPVHLDANTY
+138 RIPIHFDANKY
-149 YQYSYKL
+149 YQFFHKLYST
-156 DSDGKPTPF
+156 GEPTPF
-165 YEEIVQ
+165 YKKIVQ

-181 AGPTQNA
+181 AGATQNS
-188 LYLQNALKQTD
+188 LYLQNALKQTG
-199 VVQEDQLVQIAKNI
+199 VVQEDQFVQIAKNI
-213 VSFTSVYEESSPI
+213 LSFTNVYGESSPLT
-226 AQRFFASFTQCN
+226 QRYFSSFTQYN
-238 LENRPAFVQSWIQA
+238 LEDRSSFMQSWIQN

-264 EHLQYQGKQAQKTA
+264 EKLQNKGIQAEKTS
-278 VFLTTTEQQKL
+278 VFLTTIEQQRL
-289 ESLIDK
+289 ESLNDK
-295 TRNLELAIQ
+295 TQTLKQAIQ
-304 IIKKNTDFFAKAKN
+304 IIKNHIDLFIRAKN
-318 PLSYKTMQEDV
+318 PLSYESLQEGL
-329 KQQVIQDNTQI
+329 KQQIASPNIQT
-340 IALDGYN
+340 IALEGYN
-347 PFIKNIVIDWNREK
+347 PFIESISIDWSQEK
-361 IFLDLYEDVKTFRE
+361 IFLDLYKDIEMLRE
-375 KSTQSSYLADQA
+375 KTLQPSYLADQA

-408 LQGRFEIT
+408 LQGRFEII
-416 LNQLAGSKSFLAMN
+416 LNQLADSKSFLAMN
-430 LGKVAHEMSL
+430 LGQIAHEMSIQL
-440 QLKEMLLRS
+440 QETLLRF

-457 QRNALPIYDYDTYQA
+457 QRNALPIYDYNTYQN
-472 LPLAEQKL
+472 LPSTEQKL

-486 PASYDATPVQG
+486 PASYDTAPIQG
-497 FRSHSIYVIA
+497 FRSNSIYVIA
-507 KGMDKILSRLQSES
+507 KGMDKILSRLQNES

-550 GGFAFDSQ
+550 AGYAFDPQ
-558 FSRDLIFEQEN
+558 FSQDLIFEQEN

-577 TREDFKVFGTKRF
+577 TRENFKVSGAKRF

-608 LNQVHEDL
+608 SNQMHEDL
-616 LKWRDDYFAAQSQ
+616 LKWRDDYFAAKNQS
-629 IKGVTKYDV
+629 KGITKYDV
-638 PKPVHSIYWNNIKLS
+638 PKPIHNIYWNNFCLS
-653 LSKYFN
+653 FTKYFR

-680 ELIDNNGKTVVDPI
+680 ELIDHNGKTVVDPV

-752 KFSTNNIA
+752 RFSSNNIA
-760 LADATQNF
+760 LANATQKF
-768 LQEVWNEAVVTN
+768 LQEIWNEAIVTN
-780 CKDVEGINAIAWK
+780 CKDIEDINAIAIK
-793 HLYGDSLDPEL
+793 HLYGDSLDSEL

-813 TLYENGL
+813 ILYTNGL
-820 RFALSGPISNNFN
+820 RFAVSGSINNSFN
-833 ETYSKIAVLRGSDFT
+833 DTYSKIVMLRGSDFT
-848 SWNGQT
+848 SWSGETN
-854 HPLLIVFRN
+854 PLLIVFRN

-891 NTFTDKLGNK
+891 NTFTDKSGNK

-908 FAWTSQFSKEKV
+908 FAWTSQFSKEKI
-920 QGTAREAFS
+920 QGTPKEAFS
-929 AGRGWRMA
+929 GGRGWRMA
-937 VILNGSVISS
+937 VILNGSVISL

-972 ESDLKAG
+972 EADLKAG

-994 PELGTKERVQGI
+994 PELGAKERIQGI
-1006 AATVIALLLV
+1006 IATMLALSLV
-1016 IAAMVSYYRFGGM
+1016 IAAMLCYYRFGGM
-1029 IASIAVVF
+1029 IASIAVIF
-1037 NLLILWATL
+1037 NLLILWAAL

-1070 ANVLVFERIREEFQA
+1070 ANVLVFERIREEFQS
-1085 TGRIALAIH
+1085 TGRIAIAIH

-1149 FFFSRWVENPN
+1149 FFFSKWVENPN
-1160 HKQLNML
+1160 HKKLNML
-1167 NWFKAKDFNFF
+1167 NWFKTKNSNFF
-1178 KFTKPAIF
+1178 KYSKPVIF

-1198 LIAQRNTIFGM
+1198 LVTQRNTIFGM

-1217 TVELTPN
+1217 TVELTPHA
-1224 EKENYRQSVEQALAH
+1224 KENYRQSVEQALTH
-1239 AGAVANEMQIREL
+1239 AGAINNEMQIREL
-1252 TPHNQVRIFLSRSL
+1252 TPSNQVRIFLSRSL
-1266 QEVGHPFANLPIE
+1266 QEEGHPFANLPLE
-1279 YTLKEPNYSYQTN
+1279 YSLKESNYSYQTN

-1302 EEAGLSL
+1302 EKEGLSL
-1309 TASSLQDLNKQWTE
+1309 TPSSLQNLNKQWTE
-1323 VSGQLSD
+1323 VSGKLSD

-1336 LIGISI
+1336 LIGVSI
-1342 AVLCILIYI
+1342 AMLCILLYI

-1372 FTLAAIAILHKLH
+1372 FTLAFIAILHKLH

-1400 IVGYSL
+1400 IIGYSL

-1421 FMRKTSLVGIMN
+1421 VMRKKNLGDILN
-1433 HALNV
+1433 HSLNV

-1449 TLLVLI
+1449 TLLVLL
-1455 PLLFLGGPTL
+1455 PLLFLGGSTL

-1473 IGVIFGTLSS
+1473 IGVVFGTLSS

-1498 LQKISK
+1498 LQKLSK
-1504 MKLHER
+1504 MKLNER

>member
-16 IALTVYNILPTVFY
+16 ITLTVYNILPTVFY

-44 EQIAVSISNRV
+44 EQIAVSISKRV

-64 WLYSFCRLLE
+64 WLYSFCHLIE
-74 IKPQAVSLD
+74 VKPQAVALD
-83 TKQPQLLT
+83 TNQPQLIT
-91 ISFKDVKEANLFRNY
+91 VSFKDVKEADLFRKY
-106 LPRAGLLIPFLPAQL
+106 LPRAGQIIPFLPAQL
-121 FLHKDVDTNS
+121 FLHEDADANS
-131 RTVTVQR
+131 RTVVVQR
-138 RVPVHLDANTY
+138 RIPIHFDANKY
-149 YQYSYKL
+149 YQFSHKL
-156 DSDGKPTPF
+156 DSSGQPTPF
-165 YEEIVQ
+165 YQKIVQ

-181 AGPTQNA
+181 AGSTQNA
-188 LYLQNALKQTD
+188 LYLQNALKQTGA
-199 VVQEDQLVQIAKNI
+199 VQEDQLVQIAKNI
-213 VSFTSVYEESSPI
+213 ISFTNVYGESSPI
-226 AQRFFASFTQCN
+226 AHRYFASFTQSN
-238 LENRPAFVQSWIQA
+238 LEDRSHFMQNWMQS
-252 LDSLQLKLSKEK
+252 LDSLELKLSKEK
-264 EHLQYQGKQAQKTA
+264 EQLHSKGIQAEKTA
-278 VFLTTTEQQKL
+278 IFLTTLEQQRL
-289 ESLIDK
+289 ESLSDK
-295 TRNLELAIQ
+295 TQTLKQAIQ
-304 IIKKNTDFFAKAKN
+304 IIKKHVDLFAKAKN
-318 PLSYKTMQEDV
+318 LLSYEALKENL
-329 KQQVIQDNTQI
+329 KQQILAQNTQT
-340 IALDGYN
+340 IALEGYN
-347 PFIKNIVIDWNREK
+347 PFIKNVVIDWSQEK
-361 IFLDLYEDVKTFRE
+361 IFLDLYEDIETIRE
-375 KSTQSSYLADQA
+375 KSLQPSYLADQA

-408 LQGRFEIT
+408 FQGRFEIA
-416 LNQLAGSKSFLAMN
+416 LNQLTDSKSFIAMN
-430 LGKVAHEMSL
+430 LGKIAHEMSL
-440 QLKEMLLRS
+440 QLKETLLRF

-457 QRNALPIYDYDTYQA
+457 QRNALPIYSYEVYQA
-472 LPLAEQKL
+472 LPIEEQKL

-486 PASYDATPVQG
+486 PASYETAPIQG

-507 KGMDKILSRLQSES
+507 KGMDKILSRLQNES

-550 GGFAFDSQ
+550 AGYAFDPQ
-558 FSRDLIFEQEN
+558 FSQDLIFEQEN

-577 TREDFKVFGTKRF
+577 TRENFKVSGTKRF

-616 LKWRDDYFAAQSQ
+616 LKWRDDYFAAQNQ
-629 IKGVTKYDV
+629 TKGITKYDV
-638 PKPVHSIYWNNIKLS
+638 PKPVHNIYWNNFCLS
-653 LSKYFN
+653 FTKYFK

-680 ELIDNNGKTVVDPI
+680 ELIDHNGKIVVDPI

-707 NKMGVSEVNIRQ
+707 NKMGVSEVSIRQ

-752 KFSTNNIA
+752 KFSSNNIA
-760 LADATQNF
+760 LADATQKF
-768 LQEVWNEAVVTN
+768 LQEIWNEAVVTN
-780 CKDVEGINAIAWK
+780 CKDIEDINAIAWK
-793 HLYGDSLDPEL
+793 HLYGDSLDSEL

-820 RFALSGPISNNFN
+820 RFALSGSINSSFN
-833 ETYSKIAVLRGSDFT
+833 ETYSKIAMLRGSDFT
-848 SWNGQT
+848 SWNGET
-854 HPLLIVFRN
+854 NPLLIVFRN

-891 NTFTDKLGNK
+891 SAFTDKSGNK

-908 FAWTSQFSKEKV
+908 FAWTSQFSKEKI
-920 QGTAREAFS
+920 QGTTREAFS
-929 AGRGWRMA
+929 GGRGWRMS
-937 VILNGSVISS
+937 VVLNGSVISL

-972 ESDLKAG
+972 EADLKAG

-994 PELGTKERVQGI
+994 PELGAKERMQGLI
-1006 AATVIALLLV
+1006 ATMLALSLV
-1016 IAAMVSYYRFGGM
+1016 IAAMVSYYRFGGI
-1029 IASIAVVF
+1029 IASIAVIF
-1037 NLLILWATL
+1037 NLLILWAAL

-1070 ANVLVFERIREEFQA
+1070 ANVLVFERIREEFKA
-1085 TGRIALAIH
+1085 TGRIAIAIH

-1149 FFFSRWVENPN
+1149 FFFSKWVENPN

-1167 NWFKAKDFNFF
+1167 DWFKSKNFNFF
-1178 KFTKPAIF
+1178 KYAKPVLFI
-1186 FSFCV
+1186 SFCV
-1191 ILIGSFM
+1191 ILVGSFM
-1198 LIAQRNTIFGM
+1198 LITQRNTIIGM
-1209 DFRGGYAL
+1209 DFRGGHAL
-1217 TVELTPN
+1217 TVELTPHAN
-1224 EKENYRQSVEQALAH
+1224 ENYRQSVEQALIH
-1239 AGAVANEMQIREL
+1239 AGATNNEVQIREL
-1252 TPHNQVRIFLSRSL
+1252 TPNNQVRIFLSRSL
-1266 QEVGHPFANLPIE
+1266 QEEGHPFANLPLE
-1279 YTLKEPNYSYQTN
+1279 YSLKESNYSYQTN
-1292 PKIVWVVQAL
+1292 PKIVWVVQSL
-1302 EEAGLSL
+1302 EQEGLSL
-1309 TASSLQDLNKQWTE
+1309 TPSSLQNLNKQWTD
-1323 VSGQLSD
+1323 VSGQLSN

-1342 AVLCILIYI
+1342 AILCILIYI

-1400 IVGYSL
+1400 IIGYSL

-1421 FMRKTSLVGIMN
+1421 LMRKTSLSDIMN
-1433 HALNV
+1433 HSLNV

-1449 TLLVLI
+1449 TLLVLV
-1455 PLLFLGGPTL
+1455 PLLFLGGSTL

-1498 LQKISK
+1498 LRKLSK
-1504 MKLHER
+1504 MKLNER

>member
-44 EQIAVSISNRV
+44 DQIAVSISERV
-55 NQLEEEAEK
+55 NQLEEEAEQ
-64 WLYSFCRLLE
+64 WLYSFCNL
-74 IKPQAVSLD
+74 IKVKPQALALD
-83 TKQPQLLT
+83 SRQPQLIT
-91 ISFKDVKEANLFRNY
+91 VSFKNTEEANLFRTY
-106 LPRAGLLIPFLPAQL
+106 LPRAGQLIPFLPAQL
-121 FLHKDVDTNS
+121 FLHEDTDTNS
-131 RTVTVQR
+131 RTVVVQR
-138 RVPVHLDANTY
+138 RIPIHFNTQTD
-149 YQYSYKL
+149 YQFSDKL
-156 DSDGKPTPF
+156 DSLGKPTPF
-165 YEEIVQ
+165 YEKIVQ
-171 DRALQIASSI
+171 DRALQVASSI
-181 AGPTQNA
+181 AGSTQNA

-199 VVQEDQLVQIAKNI
+199 MVQEDQFVQIAKNI
-213 VSFTSVYEESSPI
+213 LSFTNVYEESSLI
-226 AQRFFASFTQCN
+226 TKRYFASFTQCN
-238 LENRPAFVQSWIQA
+238 LDDRYSFMQSWIHS
-252 LDSLQLKLSKEK
+252 LDSLQTKLLKER
-264 EHLQYQGKQAQKTA
+264 EQLQNKGAQSEKTA
-278 VFLTTTEQQKL
+278 IFLTTVEQQRL
-289 ESLIDK
+289 ESLNDK
-295 TRNLELAIQ
+295 TQALKQATQ
-304 IIKKNTDFFAKAKN
+304 IIKKHVDLFVAAKN
-318 PLSYKTMQEDV
+318 PLSYEALRKDLTYH
-329 KQQVIQDNTQI
+329 NTQT
-340 IALDGYN
+340 IALEGYN
-347 PFIKNIVIDWNREK
+347 PFIKSISIDWSQEK
-361 IFLDLYEDVKTFRE
+361 IFLDLYEDIETIRE
-375 KSTQSSYLADQA
+375 KSLQPSYLVDQA

-395 AFIARSSDEVISP
+395 AFISRSSDEIISP
-408 LQGRFEIT
+408 FQGRFEIK
-416 LNQLAGSKSFLAMN
+416 LNQLADSKSFLAMN
-430 LGKVAHEMSL
+430 LGQVAHKMSF
-440 QLKEMLLRS
+440 QIKETLLRF

-457 QRNALPIYDYDTYQA
+457 QRNVLPIYDYDTYKN
-472 LPLAEQKL
+472 LPPAEQKL

-486 PASYDATPVQG
+486 PASYDTDPVPG
-497 FRSHSIYVIA
+497 FRAHSIYVVA
-507 KGMDKILSRLQSES
+507 KGMDKILSRLQNEG
-521 QSSQT
+521 QSTQT

-550 GGFAFDSQ
+550 AGYAFDPEFSQ
-558 FSRDLIFEQEN
+558 DLIFEQEN
-569 YYQTLLKA
+569 YYQTLLKS
-577 TREDFKVFGTKRF
+577 TRENFKVSGTKRF
-590 ALLEFTNLEQR
+590 AILEFTNLEQR

-608 LNQVHEDL
+608 LNQMHEDL
-616 LKWRDDYFAAQSQ
+616 LKWRDDYFAAQNQ
-629 IKGVTKYDV
+629 ARGFTKYDV
-638 PKPVHSIYWNNIKLS
+638 PKPIYNIYWNNFCLS
-653 LSKYFN
+653 LKKYFR

-680 ELIDNNGKTVVDPI
+680 KLVDHNGKTVVDPI
-694 DIKQGINELYARI
+694 DVKQGINELYARI

-719 EGNTIALDFPG
+719 EGNTIAIDFPG
-730 AQGLSASDLVKSSSM
+730 AQGLSASDLVKSSTM

-752 KFSTNNIA
+752 KFSSNNSE
-760 LADATQNF
+760 LADATQKF
-768 LQEVWNEAVVTN
+768 LQEIWNEAVVTN
-780 CKDVEGINAIAWK
+780 CKDIEDIHLIASK
-793 HLYGDSLDPEL
+793 HLYGDSLDSEL
-804 VQPRSEAAK
+804 VQPRSESAK
-813 TLYENGL
+813 TLYANGL
-820 RFALSGPISNNFN
+820 RFSLNSSINSSFN
-833 ETYSKIAVLRGSDFT
+833 ETYSKIAMLRGSDFT

-883 NFLAFSVK
+883 NFLSFSVK
-891 NTFTDKLGNK
+891 GSFIDKSGNRES
-901 QYPRDNL
+901 PRDNL
-908 FAWTSQFSKEKV
+908 LAWTSQFSKEKI
-920 QGTAREAFS
+920 QSTSKEAFS

-972 ESDLKAG
+972 EADLKAG

-994 PELGTKERVQGI
+994 PELGVKERIQGI
-1006 AATVIALLLV
+1006 IATMIALSLV
-1016 IAAMVSYYRFGGM
+1016 ISAMVSYYRFGGM
-1029 IASIAVVF
+1029 IASIAVIF

-1085 TGRIALAIH
+1085 TGRIAMAIH

-1132 MIIGII
+1132 MIIGIL

-1149 FFFSRWVENPN
+1149 FFFSKWIENPN

-1167 NWFKAKDFNFF
+1167 NWFKTKDFNFF
-1178 KFTKPAIF
+1178 KYAKLALFLSF
-1186 FSFCV
+1186 FV

-1224 EKENYRQSVEQALAH
+1224 TENNYRQSVEKALTY
-1239 AGAVANEMQIREL
+1239 AGAANNEVQIREL

-1266 QEVGHPFANLPIE
+1266 QEEGHPFVNLPLE
-1279 YTLKEPNYSYQTN
+1279 YPLKESNYPYQTN
-1292 PKIVWVVQAL
+1292 PKIVWVVQSL
-1302 EEAGLSL
+1302 EKSGISL
-1309 TASSLQDLNKQWTE
+1309 TPSSLQTLNKQWTE

-1342 AVLCILIYI
+1342 AMLCILIYI

-1372 FTLAAIAILHKLH
+1372 FTLSAIAILHKLH
-1385 VPIQIDLNTIAALMT
+1385 IPIQIDLNTIAALMT
-1400 IVGYSL
+1400 IIGYSL

-1421 FMRKTSLVGIMN
+1421 FMRKMSLIDIMN
-1433 HALNV
+1433 HSLNV

-1449 TLLVLI
+1449 TLLVLV
-1455 PLLFLGGPTL
+1455 PLLFLGGSTL

-1498 LQKISK
+1498 LQKLSK
-1504 MKLHER
+1504 MKLNER